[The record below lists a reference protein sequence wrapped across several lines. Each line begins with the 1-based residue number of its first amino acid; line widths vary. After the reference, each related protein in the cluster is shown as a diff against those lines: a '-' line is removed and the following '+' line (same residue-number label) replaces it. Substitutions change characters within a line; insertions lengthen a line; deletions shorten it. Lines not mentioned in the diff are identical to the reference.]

1 MPPHCAQAHQKSTID
16 RTHSIFRAFA
26 VLSGLSPALAAM
38 LAERLFMT
46 SLRSRPPGR
55 ESAWAASA
63 RREEVLS
70 SQGVL
75 PVWVW
80 GDGPRTVVLVHGW
93 AGRGLQ
99 LGALAAPLVA
109 AGFRVVSYDA
119 PAHGL
124 APGRWSN
131 LFRHTDGLTAVAD
144 AYGPLTGVVAHSL
157 GCAAV
162 LLAAARNDVIAD
174 RLVLFAPA
182 AHTTT
187 LTDWFGLMSG
197 FSQSVVERM
206 RRRLERRFDFKW
218 ADVEPWRLAAEFD
231 GSCLIVHDR
240 HDHEIPWDEGHGVSR
255 SLPHAHLVTTNG
267 LGHRRILRD
276 PRAVDAATDFLAGK
290 GQFITDLSTV
300 FQKSQTQTAA

>member
-1 MPPHCAQAHQKSTID
+1 MRRHVTQEQKSTIG
-16 RTHSIFRAFA
+16 RAHPIVRAFA
-26 VLSGLSPALAAM
+26 LMSRVSPAVATL

-46 SLRSRPPGR
+46 SLRSRTPER
-55 ESAWAASA
+55 ESDWALSA

-70 SQGVL
+70 PHGVL

-99 LGALAAPLVA
+99 LGAFAAPLVA
-109 AGFRVVSYDA
+109 AGYRVVCYDA

-131 LFRHTDGLTAVAD
+131 LFRHTDGLTAVAN
-144 AYGPLTGVVAHSL
+144 AYGPLAGVVAHSL

-162 LLAAARNDVIAD
+162 LLAAARNHLIAE
-174 RLVLFAPA
+174 RLVLVAPA

-197 FSQSVVERM
+197 FSQAVVERM

-218 ADVEPWRLAAEFD
+218 ANVEPWRLAAEFN
-231 GSCLIVHDR
+231 GGCLIVHDR
-240 HDHEIPWDEGHGVSR
+240 HDHEIPWDEGHGLSQ
-255 SLPHAHLVTTNG
+255 SLAHAHLVTTED

-276 PRAVDAATDFLAGK
+276 PRVVNAATDFIARQGRLA
-290 GQFITDLSTV
+290 TDVSDSFLR
-300 FQKSQTQTAA
+300 SQSQTAA

>member
-1 MPPHCAQAHQKSTID
+1 MPLHITHTQKSTIG
-16 RTHSIFRAFA
+16 RTHPIIRMFA
-26 VLSGLSPALAAM
+26 LLSRLSPALAAM
-38 LAERLFMT
+38 LAERLFVT

-63 RREEVLS
+63 RRDEVLS
-70 SQGVL
+70 SHGVL

-80 GDGPRTVVLVHGW
+80 GDGPRTVVLVHVW

-109 AGFRVVSYDA
+109 AGFRVVAYDA

-131 LFRHTDGLTAVAD
+131 LFRHTDGLTAVAK

-157 GCAAV
+157 GCSAV
-162 LLAAARNDVIAD
+162 LLAAARNDLITE

-197 FSQSVVERM
+197 FSRAVVERM
-206 RRRLERRFDFKW
+206 RRRLERRFDFEW
-218 ADVEPWRLAAEFD
+218 ADVEPWRLATEFD
-231 GSCLIVHDR
+231 GDCLIVHDR
-240 HDHEIPWDEGHGVSR
+240 HDHEIPWDEGHGLTR
-255 SLPHAHLVTTNG
+255 SLAHAHLVTTDG

-276 PRAVDAATDFLAGK
+276 PGAVDAATDFLAGK
-290 GQFITDLSTV
+290 EHLITDLSTA
-300 FQKSQTQTAA
+300 FPESQTQTAA